1 MNIRQLIHLPEI
13 VIKKEDPHAMDE
25 LDKGFWRRASSYHQ
39 QQPAS
44 QQNAPQTVAP
54 SSTVNPS
61 DTSLSHPS
69 PHQPGGP
76 FQTVLRLHD
85 EPPPGTQAA
94 SKPSRKR
101 KTPPTAQEAQ
111 PPPPPPPPGMHPPPP
126 GVMPPPPHSL
136 MHPPHL
142 GPPPGMP
149 YTYIPHGDYT
159 PGGMTHPPP
168 PPPPAGVP
176 SPEQQSPQSG
186 SSGRPLST
194 SKRAEQN
201 RKAQRAFRE
210 RRDQHVKALESR
222 SQLLDAALASADEAN
237 RRWEDCRQLVDQLRI
252 ENAQLRAALAQAQ
265 MMNPGAVPP
274 PPPPLLPDQQPP
286 PSRPNDS
293 TAPQPPQPQ
302 PAVNGDREGGVEDS
316 GASNPS

>member
-1 MNIRQLIHLPEI
+1 MDIVQLIHPTE
-13 VIKKEDPHAMDE
+13 VTIKTEELYAMEE
-25 LDKGFWRRASSYHQ
+25 LDRRYWEKASSYHQ

-61 DTSLSHPS
+61 DTSLAPP
-69 PHQPGGP
+69 PHQQHQPGP

-85 EPPPGTQAA
+85 DQSAGGQAA
-94 SKPSRKR
+94 PKGSRKR
-101 KTPPTAQEAQ
+101 KSPPTAQESQ
-111 PPPPPPPPGMHPPPP
+111 PPPPPPPQGMHPPPP
-126 GVMPPPPHSL
+126 GIMPPPPHTL

-168 PPPPAGVP
+168 PPPPQAEGPP
-176 SPEQQSPQSG
+176 SDG
-186 SSGRPLST
+186 GANRPLST

-265 MMNPGAVPP
+265 MMNPGSVPP
-274 PPPPLLPDQQPP
+274 PPPPILPDQQPP
-286 PSRPNDS
+286 PHAHLDQSS
-293 TAPQPPQPQ
+293 APQPPQPQ
-302 PAVNGDREGGVEDS
+302 PVVNGEKEGAKEDA
-316 GASNPS
+316 GAPKPS